1 MQALLASIQGQT
13 LSVMASTS
21 CDNLPRERFS
31 GLERCGIQ
39 RLLRAKRWRQLVFTG
54 QVDPAGKLLATRIWS
69 NIVNILGSVID
80 ISANGFQIAASKAK
94 TNVTATAQVTWR
106 ADTVIN
112 ENQMNSRDI
121 RVGMSAQVIGLFAGN
136 GSVQATRIWL
146 HDSSGYPIGW
156 QGEAVLS
163 PYAQVR

>member
-13 LSVMASTS
+13 LSMMASTAPVTIYPANDLVVWKGAES
-21 CDNLPRERFS
+21 RDFS
-31 GLERCGIQ
+31 GLSVGDN
-39 RLLRAKRWRQLVFTG
+39 LYLTG

-136 GSVQATRIWL
+136 GSVQATRA
-146 HDSSGYPIGW
+146 S
-156 QGEAVLS
+156 VLTC
-163 PYAQVR
+163 